1 MWQSAEHQLLAAAA
15 TREAK
20 KQFNRALRHGYT
32 IYGDVIMRE
41 INVSEIEN
49 AVAELFLDANL
60 YLPSSLADKISQSQK
75 EETNPIAKSIFCD
88 MCKNL
93 DASKD
98 LNIPICQDT
107 GMAILFCELGQDVH
121 ITGGDFTEAVNNGV
135 KKAYLDGKLRCS
147 IVKDPIRRGNT
158 NDNTPALIHL
168 NLVPGDKIKL
178 TAAPKG
184 FGSENMSRI
193 KMFTPSA
200 TVDDI
205 IDFVTETVKVAD
217 SNPCPPVILG
227 VGIGSDF
234 EGVALLSKKAL
245 CRDISIRNDDEF
257 YRDLEERMLNKINQL
272 NIGCQGFGGDITALA
287 VNIETAP
294 THIAGL
300 PVAVNVGC
308 HVTRHK
314 EITL

>member
-1 MWQSAEHQLLAAAA
+1 MRKVSAYL
-15 TREAK
+15 
-20 KQFNRALRHGYT
+20 
-32 IYGDVIMRE
+32 
-41 INVSEIEN
+41 IEN
-49 AVAELFLDANL
+49 AVEKIFLEANAQL
-60 YLPSSLADKISQSQK
+60 SEALENKIRSCEK
-75 EETNPIAKSIFCD
+75 NETGDIAKSILCD
-88 MCKNL
+88 MCRNL
-93 DASKD
+93 DAARE

-107 GMAILFCELGQDVH
+107 GMAVLFCELGQEVH
-121 ITGGDFTEAVNNGV
+121 IVDGDFNTAVNNGV
-135 KKAYLDGKLRCS
+135 RKAYLDGKMRCS

-158 NDNTPALIHL
+158 NDNTPALIYL
-168 NLVPGDKIKL
+168 TLVPGDKIKL

-200 TVDDI
+200 SVDDI
-205 IDFVTETVKVAD
+205 VAFVTETVKIAD
-217 SNPCPPVILG
+217 ANPCPPVVLG

-245 CRDISIRNDDEF
+245 CRDISERNPDEF
-257 YRDLEERMLNKINQL
+257 YKNLENRMLEEVNKL
-272 NIGCQGFGGDITALA
+272 GIGPQGFGGNTTALA

-308 HVTRHK
+308 HVTRHA
-314 EITL
+314 EIII

>member
-1 MWQSAEHQLLAAAA
+1 
-15 TREAK
+15 
-20 KQFNRALRHGYT
+20 
-32 IYGDVIMRE
+32 MRE
-41 INVSEIEN
+41 IPASDIEK
-49 AVAELFLDANL
+49 AVENIFIDANQT
-60 YLPSSLADKISQSQK
+60 LPPSLEKEIYALTDKESQ
-75 EETNPIAKSIFCD
+75 PVAKNVFCD
-88 MCKNL
+88 MCSNL
-93 DASKD
+93 RAARE

-107 GMAILFCELGQDVH
+107 GMAVLFCELGQDVH
-121 ITGGDFTEAVNNGV
+121 IIDGDFNEAVNNGV
-135 KKAYLDGKLRCS
+135 RKAYLDGKMRCS

-168 NLVPGDKIKL
+168 SIVPGDKIKL

-200 TVDDI
+200 SIDDI
-205 IDFVTETVKVAD
+205 ISFVVETMQIAD

-245 CRDISIRNDDEF
+245 CRDISDRNPDPF
-257 YRDLEERMLNKINQL
+257 YSELEKKMLDKINEL
-272 NIGCQGFGGDITALA
+272 NIGCQGFGGDITAIA
-287 VNIETAP
+287 VNIEAAP

-314 EITL
+314 ETVL

>member
-1 MWQSAEHQLLAAAA
+1 MRKVSAYL
-15 TREAK
+15 
-20 KQFNRALRHGYT
+20 
-32 IYGDVIMRE
+32 
-41 INVSEIEN
+41 IEN
-49 AVAELFLDANL
+49 AVEKIFLEANAQL
-60 YLPSSLADKISQSQK
+60 SEALENKIRSCEK
-75 EETNPIAKSIFCD
+75 NETGDIAKSILCD
-88 MCKNL
+88 MCRNL
-93 DASKD
+93 DAARE

-107 GMAILFCELGQDVH
+107 GMAVLFCELGQEVH
-121 ITGGDFTEAVNNGV
+121 IVDGDFNTAVNNGV
-135 KKAYLDGKLRCS
+135 RKAYLDGKMRCS

-168 NLVPGDKIKL
+168 TLVPGDKIKL

-200 TVDDI
+200 SVDDI
-205 IDFVTETVKVAD
+205 VAFVTETVKIAD
-217 SNPCPPVILG
+217 ANPCPPVVLG

-245 CRDISIRNDDEF
+245 CRDISERNPDEF
-257 YRDLEERMLNKINQL
+257 YKNLENHMLEEVNKL
-272 NIGCQGFGGDITALA
+272 GIGPQGFGGNTTALA

-308 HVTRHK
+308 HVTRHA
-314 EITL
+314 EIII